1 MYDHNQTLVPDS
13 FMALHSAHG
22 RPLLSRQDTEARHE
36 ICEDLALH
44 TAGFLASRHQEGDDT
59 DDALRRCRDGLAAE
73 PAVLSAAEAG
83 WVIERVAELQEWP
96 RPRWLGSGNTD
107 GNSDDEARK

>member
-22 RPLLSRQDTEARHE
+22 RPLLSRHDTEARFE

-44 TAGFLASRHQEGDDT
+44 TAAFLASRHQEGDDS
-59 DDALRRCRDGLAAE
+59 DEALRRCRAGLAME
-73 PAVLSAAEAG
+73 PVVVAAAEAD
-83 WVIERVAELQEWP
+83 WVIERVAELQDWR
-96 RPRWLGSGNTD
+96 RPDWLGAGETGGD
-107 GNSDDEARK
+107 R

>member
-22 RPLLSRQDTEARHE
+22 RPLLSRQVTEARFE

-44 TAGFLASRHQEGDDT
+44 TAAFLASRHHEGDDS
-59 DDALRRCRDGLAAE
+59 DEALRRCRTGLATE
-73 PAVLSAAEAG
+73 PAVVSAAEAD

-96 RPRWLGSGNTD
+96 RPEWLGD
-107 GNSDDEARK
+107 GDKEAGR